1 MGSGFS
7 DTACLTAVLRRKGD
21 AMRCN
26 TMQYD
31 AMLCDGGGTH
41 RIYIVYKE
49 VYEKEC
55 GGE

>member
-31 AMLCDGGGTH
+31 AMLCDGGARTE
-41 RIYIVYKE
+41 YI
-49 VYEKEC
+49 
-55 GGE
+55 